1 MEETSRISYQRK
13 VGSILFAAI
22 LTRPDIVFAAIYCV
36 TIVNRHRFPLLLM
49 FFSCSFQNVFQYS
62 NIFSSPFTGSI
73 PKLKNMVP
81 AKKLGTENFEQLFRI
96 AQKYK
101 LGNQT
106 EKMLADKGSDLRKRA
121 KPILTKY
128 ATTSEGGYCARSDL
142 GLSRQSD
149 FVYRVAPWLLH
160 YGGRFSF

>member
-1 MEETSRISYQRK
+1 
-13 VGSILFAAI
+13 
-22 LTRPDIVFAAIYCV
+22 
-36 TIVNRHRFPLLLM
+36 M

-81 AKKLGTENFEQLFRI
+81 AGKKLGTENFEQLFRI
-96 AQKYK
+96 AQRYK

-121 KPILTKY
+121 KPNTPQLPKADI
-128 ATTSEGGYCARSDL
+128 ASGVIWDRRDSRTSCIGWHHGYFTMGGGLASKEAFAYPTRSVQVL
-142 GLSRQSD
+142 PTSREVSWRLWTSSTWPE
-149 FVYRVAPWLLH
+149 RV
-160 YGGRFSF
+160 RT

>member
-1 MEETSRISYQRK
+1 
-13 VGSILFAAI
+13 
-22 LTRPDIVFAAIYCV
+22 
-36 TIVNRHRFPLLLM
+36 M

-81 AKKLGTENFEQLFRI
+81 AGKKLGTENFEQLFRI
-96 AQKYK
+96 AQRYK

-142 GLSRQSD
+142 GPSRQSD

-160 YGGRFSF
+160 YGGGLASKEAFAYPTRGVQVLPTSREVSWRLWTSSTWPERVRT

>member
-1 MEETSRISYQRK
+1 MANSMETIK
-13 VGSILFAAI
+13 AAI
-22 LTRPDIVFAAIYCV
+22 RKIEIPRAARVQWLPRLDQILH
-36 TIVNRHRFPLLLM
+36 TLN
-49 FFSCSFQNVFQYS
+49 S
-62 NIFSSPFTGSI
+62 NIFSSPFAVSI

-81 AKKLGTENFEQLFRI
+81 AGKKLGTENFEQLFRN
-96 AQKYK
+96 AQRYK

-121 KPILTKY
+121 KSILTKY

-142 GLSRQSD
+142 GPSRQSD

-160 YGGRFSF
+160 YGGR